1 MKKFAFFTL
10 LCICLSAIAVTSGNS
25 RPNESLAYSYVTN
38 IADTAPK
45 KHHTTTHHTTTK
57 PSAKDT
63 TMHKTATKKT
73 TPPKNQ

>member
-25 RPNESLAYSYVTN
+25 RPNESLASSYVTN
-38 IADTAPK
+38 IADTTPK
-45 KHHTTTHHTTTK
+45 KHHHTTTTTTKK
-57 PSAKDT
+57 PAKDT